1 MTNDTIVLLTHPY
14 DQGDILKEYIEWYL
28 GLGVDL
34 IIAHDLGSS
43 DNTHE
48 ILNSF
53 SRKGQLQW
61 SLLPERNMLKYR
73 SPAALAKMAIEQH
86 GADWIIMSDVD
97 EFLCPQGDTLT
108 TILQNAKNNYSTV
121 LSLPVLSMTG
131 PFLQPV

>member
-48 ILNSF
+48 ILNGF
-53 SRKGQLQW
+53 SNKGQLQW
-61 SLLPERNMLKYR
+61 ALLPERNMLKYR
-73 SPAALAKMAIEQH
+73 SPDTLAKMSIQH
-86 GADWIIMSDVD
+86 GGDWIIMSDGVQ
-97 EFLCPQGDTLT
+97 FLCPQGDHLR
-108 TILQNAKNNYSTV
+108 TILRRPSADIVNSV
-121 LSLPVLSMTG
+121 
-131 PFLQPV
+131 